1 MISTVEDPD
10 GFCHLSCQSALS
22 SITAEGFL
30 AERGREMFQEAT
42 RRTDLIRFGKWNS
55 SWWEK
60 TNSDSFRSIFPI
72 PTEQL
77 TANPSLQQNS
87 GY

>member
-1 MISTVEDPD
+1 
-10 GFCHLSCQSALS
+10 
-22 SITAEGFL
+22 
-30 AERGREMFQEAT
+30 MFQEAT